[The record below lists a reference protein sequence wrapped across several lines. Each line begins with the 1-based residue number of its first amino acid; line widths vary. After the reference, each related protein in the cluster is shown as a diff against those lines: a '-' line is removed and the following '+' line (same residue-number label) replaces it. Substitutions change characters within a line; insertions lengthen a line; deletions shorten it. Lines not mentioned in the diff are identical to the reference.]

1 VGVCVN
7 EPARADS
14 VSVIDDTD
22 RKIVLDRP
30 ALRILALY
38 GAYNEILA
46 AMGLEQ
52 RLVART
58 KVDDLP
64 PSLLA
69 KPSIGTHMRPN
80 VEMVLALKPDLIIQ
94 GGGRRE
100 AMMPVNQLRREGL
113 QVALFAP
120 TSFSELFTTIERLGV
135 LTGERQKAQ
144 QLINAMKSRLDD
156 VKSKLAGVSHRPR
169 VFFEVRYPNLLA
181 AGRESMVDDVI
192 SRAGG
197 SNCVTAAKKF
207 VRVNIESLIAARP
220 EFYVVQ
226 EGAMNPKPSMP
237 GKRPNFG
244 VLDAVK
250 NNRILIVDEQVFSRP
265 GPRSVEAVETL
276 ARFLHPGLLT
286 RHRPMTTQPEP
297 AHHSATDL
305 R

>member
-1 VGVCVN
+1 M
-7 EPARADS
+7 
-14 VSVIDDTD
+14 
-22 RKIVLDRP
+22 
-30 ALRILALY
+30 ALY

-58 KVDDLP
+58 KTDNLP
-64 PSLLA
+64 PSILA

-100 AMMPVNQLRREGL
+100 AMMPVDQLRREGL
-113 QVALFAP
+113 QVALFTP
-120 TSFSELFTTIERLGV
+120 TNFSQLFVTIEKLGV
-135 LTGERQKAQ
+135 LTGEQQKAQ
-144 QLINAMKSRLDD
+144 HLIGAIKSRLDN
-156 VKSKLAGVSHRPR
+156 VKSKLASVSHKPR

-181 AGRESMVDDVI
+181 AGRDSMVDDVI

-197 SNCVTAAKKF
+197 HNCVTADKKF
-207 VRVNIESLIAARP
+207 VRVNMEALIAARP

-226 EGAMNPKPSMP
+226 KGAMNPEPSMP
-237 GKRPNFG
+237 EKRPNFH

-250 NNRILIVDEQVFSRP
+250 KNRILIVDEQVFSRP
-265 GPRSVEAVETL
+265 GPRSVEAVEML
-276 ARFLHPGLLT
+276 ARFLHPGLWT
-286 RHRPMTTQPEP
+286 RDQPPNLEAQAP
-297 AHHSATDL
+297 DPSAKEA

>member
-1 VGVCVN
+1 MILGAFVDGPVQ
-7 EPARADS
+7 ADPI
-14 VSVIDDTD
+14 SVIDDTD

-30 ALRILALY
+30 ALRIIALY

-46 AMGLEQ
+46 AMGLEE

-58 KVDDLP
+58 KTDSLP
-64 PSLLA
+64 PSIIS

-94 GGGRRE
+94 GGGRRQ

-113 QVALFAP
+113 QVALFNP
-120 TSFSELFTTIERLGV
+120 TSFSQLFTTIERIGV
-135 LTGERQKAQ
+135 LTGEPKQAKD
-144 QLINAMKSRLDD
+144 LVDTMKSRLDE
-156 VKSKLAGVSHRPR
+156 VKRSIVGVSHRPR

-181 AGRESMVDDVI
+181 AGRQSMVDDII

-197 SNCVTAAKKF
+197 SNCVTATKKF
-207 VRVNIESLIAARP
+207 VRVNMEALIAARP

-226 EGAMNPKPSMP
+226 KGAMNPQPSMP
-237 GKRPNFG
+237 GKRANFE

-276 ARFLHPGLLT
+276 ARFLHPGL
-286 RHRPMTTQPEP
+286 
-297 AHHSATDL
+297 
-305 R
+305 